1 MLALFFAVAFA
12 GDPAAAANA
21 KIPTTYKDDLKFV
34 GVTLLEEKVKAVVPS
49 TWVAQS
55 TPKGSYEPPEAYF
68 LGRESEFRIGVLCG
82 PSCKPVEDWTEVL
95 DEAFFKEMN
104 SWSWKKLREEKSLTQ
119 RFLTA
124 KAPNGVVQVVR
135 VISAPG
141 GDRAFY
147 CKARLFPQ
155 GGGVTSI
162 DPAIEKVLPA
172 FEEACLG
179 MKK

>member
-1 MLALFFAVAFA
+1 MLALLFAVAFG
-12 GDPAAAANA
+12 GDPASAANA
-21 KIPTTYKDDLKFV
+21 KIPIVYKDDLRFAAA
-34 GVTLLEEKVKAVVPS
+34 TLLDEKVKAVIPAN
-49 TWVAQS
+49 WVAQS
-55 TPKGSYEPPEAYF
+55 TPKGSYEPPEDYF

-82 PSCKPVEDWTEVL
+82 PSCKGVEDWGPVL
-95 DEAFFKEMN
+95 DEAFFKEMT
-104 SWSWKKLREEKSLTQ
+104 SWSWKMLREERSLTQ
-119 RFLTA
+119 RFMTS

-155 GGGVTSI
+155 GGGLTAI

-179 MKK
+179 MRK